1 MDDSLSWNYVNKEY
15 INDMIHTY
23 EISNPK
29 TRISTTTAKN
39 GDENNNNNMYI
50 KNRKKEFKWAASN
63 SCNGEKKIEAISQI
77 TYEANIVRWTVNWQV
92 RRKSHKPN
100 TNGDITVYN
109 IEREGNQKPNTRSA
123 FTRKESNVLS
133 TSSSSSST
141 WCIPRIRWMLT
152 AKHSTFNAWTST
164 LFEFYTKH

>member
-1 MDDSLSWNYVNKEY
+1 MIWYTRMKFQTRKQEY
-15 INDMIHTY
+15 PQQQQKTVMKIIIIW
-23 EISNPK
+23 ISK
-29 TRISTTTAKN
+29 I
-39 GDENNNNNMYI
+39 E
-50 KNRKKEFKWAASN
+50 KKEFKWAASN
-63 SCNGEKKIEAISQI
+63 SCNGEKEIEAISQI

-109 IEREGNQKPNTRSA
+109 KEREGNQKPNTRSA

-133 TSSSSSST
+133 TSPLPSSSSSST

-152 AKHSTFNAWTST
+152 AKHLTFNAWTSA
-164 LFEFYTKH
+164 LFEFYRKH